1 MTKLYI
7 CIHWFSQPRVT
18 EIERGEPVQVH
29 MIWSCENILCCG
41 NILFQSSDKFESG
54 SGWPSF
60 SKAKSKESVLEEKDL
75 SHGMIRIEVKCAS
88 CEAHLGH
95 VFEDGPKPT
104 NLRYCINSVALDFVK
119 SYDSCEGSMAQTPF
133 LHVTR

>member
-1 MTKLYI
+1 MKNNRHKKYLDDLTYAVTQQGATEPPHTGKYNYEKRKGNYN
-7 CIHWFSQPRVT
+7 CI
-18 EIERGEPVQVH
+18 
-29 MIWSCENILCCG
+29 CCG

-119 SYDSCEGSMAQTPF
+119 SS
-133 LHVTR
+133 